1 MIDARKFWTMCRIHD
16 WFYSM
21 SEDDEVY
28 RNGVENETKLL
39 RISQTDPKLS
49 EIYEAWREY
58 QFNSGPKPKEPSM
71 ED

>member
-21 SEDDEVY
+21 SDDDEVY

>member
-1 MIDARKFWTMCRIHD
+1 MVDPRKFWTMCRIHD

-21 SEDDEVY
+21 SDDDEVY